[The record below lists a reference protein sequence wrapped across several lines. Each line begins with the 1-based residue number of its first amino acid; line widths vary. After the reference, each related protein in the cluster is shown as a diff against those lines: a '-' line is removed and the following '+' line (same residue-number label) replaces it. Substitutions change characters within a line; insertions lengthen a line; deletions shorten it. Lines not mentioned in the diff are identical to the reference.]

1 MRQASEASVVEGF
14 GGLAPKA
21 ERSEDLSVKVWAAI
35 LIPLWAWF
43 ALCAHW
49 EPVVFDSWGH
59 FLWHRD
65 VGLSLTHVHEFVVD
79 SYTHWNP
86 RLGELATLLSF
97 TPGPWHVLVTPV
109 MELAMFYLVTAAVLG
124 RWPRTSDDA
133 LVFAMVTALVLV
145 CAVDPGTVL
154 FYRPFAWNF
163 AFALATAAA
172 FVLPYRMAGDDARW
186 WWLPAMAWLGLVTGL
201 GAEHTGPAVAGIAI
215 VCMVARRPRAWMV
228 TGVLALLA
236 GWLVLVLAPAQH
248 YKYGGLAAK
257 ESMLDI
263 ITSRGAGG
271 NVHILWVPLLAL
283 WPALAWVAIA
293 VAARVRGARPA
304 WPRALT
310 VALIAAA
317 VVLLTLLPSP
327 KQWPRLYLAPTAM
340 VCAAIAAGVALHL
353 TTRWARIAAAALTAV
368 VLVIAGAHCLV
379 TYHTLGSEFAARWAL
394 LEPARPGTRVNVP
407 RFSIGRTHWTLRDDL
422 AEADRRTLLATQLGL
437 AAVDLAP

>member
-1 MRQASEASVVEGF
+1 MK
-14 GGLAPKA
+14 L
-21 ERSEDLSVKVWAAI
+21 WAAI

-59 FLWHRD
+59 FLWHKQ

-79 SYTHWNP
+79 SYAHWNP

-124 RWPRTSDDA
+124 RWPRSADDA

-172 FVLPYRMAGDDARW
+172 FVVPYRMAGEEARW
-186 WWLPAMAWLGLVTGL
+186 WWYPGIALLGVVAGL

-215 VCMVARRPRAWMV
+215 VCMIVRRPRAWMV
-228 TGVLALLA
+228 LGVVALLA
-236 GWLVLVLAPAQH
+236 GWLALVLAPSQH
-248 YKYGGLAAK
+248 FKYGGLAAK
-257 ESMLDI
+257 QSMIDLLA
-263 ITSRGAGG
+263 SRGAGG
-271 NVHILWVPLLAL
+271 NLHILLVPLIAL
-283 WPALAWVAIA
+283 WPALAWLAIA
-293 VAARVRGARPA
+293 VTARVRGARPA
-304 WPRALT
+304 WPRPLT
-310 VALIAAA
+310 ITLIAAS

-327 KQWPRLYLAPTAM
+327 KQGPRLYLAPTVIA
-340 VCAAIAAGVALHL
+340 CAAIAAGVALHL
-353 TTRWARIAAAALTAV
+353 TTRWARIAAASLTAL
-368 VLVIAGAHCLV
+368 VLAGCAVWCLV
-379 TYHTLGSEFAARWAL
+379 TYHTLGHEFAARWAV
-394 LEPARPGTRVNVP
+394 LEPAVPGSRVTVP
-407 RFSIGRTHWTLRDDL
+407 RFSIGRTHWSLRDDL